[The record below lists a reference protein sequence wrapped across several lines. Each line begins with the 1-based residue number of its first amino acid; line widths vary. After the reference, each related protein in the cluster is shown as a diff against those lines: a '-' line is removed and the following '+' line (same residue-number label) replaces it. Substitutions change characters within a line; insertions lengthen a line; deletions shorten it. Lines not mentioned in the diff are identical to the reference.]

1 MTGWEIFEGKHS
13 KGAYQFFMEHV
24 GLTCTDVV
32 RTYEN
37 GVWTLT
43 QTDETGTYS
52 ASSRDHRGAVLLL
65 IAARVGLAL
74 PEGVDFEDV
83 P

>member
-1 MTGWEIFEGKHS
+1 MSGWEIFEGREP
-13 KGAYQFFMEHV
+13 KGSYQFFMESV
-24 GLTCTDVV
+24 GLTSTNVE
-32 RTYEN
+32 RTYES

-43 QTDETGTYS
+43 QRDDTGIYT

-74 PEGVDFEDV
+74 PEGVDFKDV